1 MTADDLTSSSFSEA
15 FAFLCQADRTSVKA
29 MMRQVQG
36 ENREEL
42 QQHEF
47 RALMA
52 HSLTQESSS
61 GPAQPSDASPM
72 SFQEVCPLL
81 DLSL

>member
-1 MTADDLTSSSFSEA
+1 MVLSHAESISQNWF
-15 FAFLCQADRTSVKA
+15 QADRGSVKA

-36 ENREEL
+36 DNREEL

-52 HSLTQESSS
+52 HSWTSGTGGGLPGQSSES
-61 GPAQPSDASPM
+61 SPM
-72 SFQEVCPLL
+72 SFQEVRPQAIEP
-81 DLSL
+81 